1 MINAS
6 LITKR
11 DAAVKF
17 FKERQGLDC
26 FKVENTDDKFRMS
39 LLQWGNVDK
48 IYKIKPTNDL
58 PHFLKYTK
66 EDLEKVDAVLFI
78 CETFGW
84 RQAYAVK
91 VETLEKFLNVDGNG
105 EINIDCIT
113 CSNYFF
119 FDMVKALQWIS

>member
-6 LITKR
+6 LATKR

-17 FKERQGLDC
+17 FKERQCLDC
-26 FKVENTDDKFRMS
+26 FKVENTDDKFGLR
-39 LLQWGNVDK
+39 LLQWGNADK

-58 PHFLKYTK
+58 PRFLKYTK

-78 CETFGW
+78 CETFAW

-91 VETLEKFLNVDGNG
+91 VEELAKFLNADGNG
-105 EINIDCIT
+105 EISIDCIA
-113 CSNYFF
+113 CNSYFF
-119 FDMVKALQWIS
+119 YDMVKALQWVS